1 MLTRTQKE
9 EQVAHLRERFDRAT
23 GVIVADYRGIG
34 VQEINQ
40 LRCKLRDGDDE
51 YEYRVSKNTLLRRAV
66 EGSQAAVLLDQFEG
80 PTAVAL
86 SFGDPIALAKILV
99 DFAKEHEVFE
109 IRAGLLDDRP
119 RGDRHAR
126 QPAVAGRAAE
136 PADRPDPGPRPED
149 RVRAVGAGRSAR
161 PGGGSPP
168 RAARGVRG
176 RLGALPLFR

>member
-9 EQVAHLRERFDRAT
+9 EQVADLRERFDRAT

-34 VQEINQ
+34 VQEINE
-40 LRCKLRDGDDE
+40 LRGKLRGDDEE

-80 PTAVAL
+80 PTAVAM

-109 IRAGLLDDRP
+109 IRAGLLE
-119 RGDRHAR
+119 
-126 QPAVAGRAAE
+126 GRAI
-136 PADRPDPGPRPED
+136 DREEI
-149 RVRAVGAGRSAR
+149 ATLA
-161 PGGGSPP
+161 
-168 RAARGVRG
+168 
-176 RLGALPLFR
+176 ALPSLDELRGKLIGLIQAPAQKIACVLSAPAGQLARVVEARRGLLEESGGA